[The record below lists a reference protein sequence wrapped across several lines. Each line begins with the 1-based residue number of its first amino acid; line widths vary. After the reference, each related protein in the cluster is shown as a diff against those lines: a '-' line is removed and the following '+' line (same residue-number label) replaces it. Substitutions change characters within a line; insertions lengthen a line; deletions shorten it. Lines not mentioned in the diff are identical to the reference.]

1 MSVTGRG
8 VHDGRVEARSAVI
21 VPVPAAEPL
30 VGALRAE
37 LDGHAALGV
46 PAHVT
51 VMAPFLPAA
60 ALDPATLS
68 ELAATV
74 AAVPAFDVEFGEV
87 RWFDDRLVWLAP
99 EPAAPFVALT
109 RAVAGRFG
117 LVPYGGEHGSE
128 PVPHLTVGYDAP
140 PARLRAAAAELARGL
155 PLATRIEEAV
165 LVVETDGRWAPHAEL
180 PLGTRSGT
188 GVRIRP

>member
-1 MSVTGRG
+1 MSDRPAQ
-8 VHDGRVEARSAVI
+8 VHDERVEARSAVI

-51 VMAPFLPAA
+51 VMAPFLQSA
-60 ALDPATLS
+60 ALDVATVA

-74 AAVPAFDVEFGEV
+74 AAVPAFDVEFGAV
-87 RWFDDRLVWLAP
+87 RWFDERLVWLAP
-99 EPAAPFVALT
+99 EPAGPFVELT
-109 RAVAGRFG
+109 RAVGDRFG
-117 LVPYGGEHGSE
+117 LLPYGGEYE

-140 PARLRAAAAELARGL
+140 LERLHAVAAELTRGL
-155 PLATRIEEAV
+155 PVRTRIEQAV
-165 LVVETDGRWAPHAEL
+165 LFTETAGRWSPHSSL

-188 GVRIRP
+188 GARIRS

>member
-1 MSVTGRG
+1 M
-8 VHDGRVEARSAVI
+8 I

-30 VGALRAE
+30 VGELRAE

-60 ALDPATLS
+60 ALDAES
-68 ELAATV
+68 VAELAAAV
-74 AAVPAFDVEFGEV
+74 ATVPAFDVEFAAV
-87 RWFDDRLVWLAP
+87 RWFGERLVWLAP
-99 EPAAPFVALT
+99 GPPGPFVELT
-109 RAVAGRFG
+109 RAVGDRFG
-117 LVPYGGEHGSE
+117 LLPYGGEYE

-140 PARLRAAAAELARGL
+140 LERLRAVAAELTGCL
-155 PLATRIEEAV
+155 PVSARIEQAV
-165 LVVETDGRWAPHAEL
+165 LYVEAEGRWSPHTPL

-188 GVRIRP
+188 GVRIRT